1 MSVIKT
7 LFIKHR
13 TLEST
18 LRKEITSDRWDV
30 KNSSKQAK
38 VKKKKQTQVYRTAS
52 LSTNIFD

>member
-7 LFIKHR
+7 LFMEHR

-30 KNSSKQAK
+30 IIHRNKQK
-38 VKKKKQTQVYRTAS
+38 LKKTQVYRTAS
-52 LSTNIFD
+52 LSTNTFD